1 MEDNNSLNQK
11 NFIDI
16 KFNKSVYEMNDPIEG
31 EIELHINH
39 DQEKFDL
46 FSFKLTGKKI
56 FKKKK
61 KQIKT

>member
-61 KQIKT
+61 NK